1 MVGSEQPEGCPIQG
15 DNNKRDSK
23 KMESL
28 VSLSPGGNESLG
40 DNPII
45 FNLCYEEQTIEKQ
58 VEHSDTIPL
67 LSQIS
72 ESSTSPNQDPE
83 ATLQSTESL
92 DSASDDLVI
101 SLSGTTHYIVP
112 VTTLTKVV
120 NDNLNKCKV
129 CKQKKDLWKCM
140 VHLGSE
146 PI

>member
-1 MVGSEQPEGCPIQG
+1 
-15 DNNKRDSK
+15 
-23 KMESL
+23 MESL
-28 VSLSPGGNESLG
+28 VSLSPGGNESPG
-40 DNPII
+40 DNPNI
-45 FNLCYEEQTIEKQ
+45 FNLCYEQQSIEQQKQ
-58 VEHSDTIPL
+58 VEDSDTIPI

-92 DSASDDLVI
+92 DSASDDLVT